1 MCIYTYMHYI
11 YNMYTTSYRGTALGH
26 LLCLQLVMIRM
37 PITIVY
43 IHITC
48 VYVCV
53 YIYIYMYIHMCV
65 YVPSYNQLYYNI
77 LWYVLYYRSEGF
89 PLMRMLSRL

>member
-53 YIYIYMYIHMCV
+53 YIYIYTCIYTCVCMCHLTINYTTTYYGMFYIIGV
-65 YVPSYNQLYYNI
+65 
-77 LWYVLYYRSEGF
+77 RG
-89 PLMRMLSRL
+89 SR